1 MALNFKRVDVNDAEL
16 LLKWRTAPEITK
28 HMFSDLDEPS
38 LEKQKFWIQSLE
50 KNDNYRGYMIQ
61 DDGVSI
67 GFLCFTD
74 IDKLHQ
80 RCSTG
85 SYIYERQARLKYG
98 ATMHTYI
105 CNYVFYH
112 LKLNKIVNY
121 VLDANEKVVKL
132 QTLHKTRLVGHL
144 KQHICKNG
152 QLLDVHIFEQLKEDW
167 LPQKQHFNLEKI
179 SAAFN
184 DWNTI

>member
-1 MALNFKRVDVNDAEL
+1 MALNFKRVDVSDAEL
-16 LLKWRTAPEITK
+16 LLKWRTDPEITK
-28 HMFSDLDEPS
+28 HMFSDLEDPS
-38 LEKQKFWIQSLE
+38 LDKQKNWIQSLE

-74 IDKLHQ
+74 IDRQHQ

-98 ATMHTYI
+98 VTMHTYI
-105 CNYVFYH
+105 CNYVFYQ

-167 LPQKQHFNLEKI
+167 LTQKQHFSLDKI

-184 DWNTI
+184 DWNNI